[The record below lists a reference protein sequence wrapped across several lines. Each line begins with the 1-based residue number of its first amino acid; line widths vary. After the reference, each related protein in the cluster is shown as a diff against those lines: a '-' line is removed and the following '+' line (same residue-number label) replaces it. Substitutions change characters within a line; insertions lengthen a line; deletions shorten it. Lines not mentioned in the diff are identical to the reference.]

1 MRMNLATVSK
11 AAAAALVLTLITG
24 CAGMGGS
31 LASPETAVNARANQR
46 WQFLIAGKFDDAY
59 QMLAPGYRAVKSV
72 DAYKN
77 DLSTA
82 VRWLSA
88 EAVSVTCQSADACDA
103 KIKLEAKPVL
113 LRGSSRANIVT
124 HFDEKWILVDGQW
137 WHFPNR

>member
-1 MRMNLATVSK
+1 MNLATSAK
-11 AAAAALVLTLITG
+11 IAFAGLALAAIAG
-24 CAGMGGS
+24 CAGSGPLS
-31 LASPETAVNARANQR
+31 ASPEPAVKARASQR

-59 QMLAPGYRAVKSV
+59 GMLAPGYRAVKSV

-82 VRWLSA
+82 VQWLSA
-88 EAVSVTCQSADACDA
+88 EAVSVTCQSAEACEA

-113 LRGSSRANIVT
+113 LRGSSRTNIVT
-124 HFDEKWILVDGQW
+124 HFDEKWIQVDGQW